1 MEAYSAPVKTAPSS
15 PKLNRLLREAGWIVF
30 LGIALYLALVLGTY
44 HPADPGWSHSVKAGA
59 LLNKGGVVGAYLADV
74 LLYVFGLS
82 AWWWVGLAAYA
93 VLRIYNKIDTWNL
106 IDRRHFAVSLVGF
119 VLVLSASAA
128 LEALRLHSMSV
139 ALPGAPGGALGMML
153 AAAASQAFGFTGATL
168 VLLIIMVA
176 SISLFTGLSWIRFA
190 EKIGAALEALYN
202 LIVNKLQERRD
213 RREGVIATS
222 RRDEHVEEIKRV
234 LDLDDAKPLRVAS
247 AYLEVP
253 QSERVAREKQAPLFQ
268 DMPDSPLPP
277 LSLLDPSDV
286 SIERPSLETL
296 EFTSGLIERKLLDFN
311 VQVKVVAAYPGPVIT
326 RYEIEPAVGVKGS
339 QVVNLAR
346 DLARALSVI
355 SIRVVET
362 IPGTS
367 HMGLEI
373 PNPRR
378 EIVRLSEILG
388 SQVYAN
394 MHSRLAI
401 AMGKDIAGKP
411 VVADLARMPHL
422 LVAGTTGSGKSVAIN
437 AMILSLIYKATPNE
451 VRLIFIDPK
460 MLELSVYEGI
470 AHLLAPVVT
479 DMRQAGAALNW
490 CVAEMDRRYRLLSSL
505 GVRNLSGYNQKI
517 EEARQ
522 KGEPLKHPFSLTPD
536 DPEQLEP
543 LPLIVVV
550 IDELA
555 DMMMVVGKKVEEL
568 IARLAQKARASGIHL
583 ILATQRP
590 SVDVITGLIKANVP
604 TRVAFQVS
612 SKIDSRTILDQ
623 QGAEALLGQG
633 DMLYLPPGSGM
644 PQRVHGAFVAD
655 AEVHRVVQYLKKQGA
670 PAYVEGILDAP
681 EDEQSLESNGTASGE
696 ADPLYDQAVTIILE
710 NKRASISLVQRHLRI
725 GYNRAARLLEDME
738 RAGLVSPMQSNGNRE
753 IIAPNR

>member
-1 MEAYSAPVKTAPSS
+1 MEAYSAPVKNAPAS

-176 SISLFTGLSWIRFA
+176 SFSLFTGLSWIRFA
-190 EKIGAALEALYN
+190 EKIGAVLEALYN

-286 SIERPSLETL
+286 SIERPSLEGMFL
-296 EFTSGLIERKLLDFN
+296 
-311 VQVKVVAAYPGPVIT
+311 PG
-326 RYEIEPAVGVKGS
+326 
-339 QVVNLAR
+339 
-346 DLARALSVI
+346 
-355 SIRVVET
+355 
-362 IPGTS
+362 
-367 HMGLEI
+367 
-373 PNPRR
+373 
-378 EIVRLSEILG
+378 
-388 SQVYAN
+388 
-394 MHSRLAI
+394 
-401 AMGKDIAGKP
+401 
-411 VVADLARMPHL
+411 
-422 LVAGTTGSGKSVAIN
+422 
-437 AMILSLIYKATPNE
+437 
-451 VRLIFIDPK
+451 
-460 MLELSVYEGI
+460 
-470 AHLLAPVVT
+470 
-479 DMRQAGAALNW
+479 
-490 CVAEMDRRYRLLSSL
+490 
-505 GVRNLSGYNQKI
+505 
-517 EEARQ
+517 
-522 KGEPLKHPFSLTPD
+522 
-536 DPEQLEP
+536 
-543 LPLIVVV
+543 
-550 IDELA
+550 
-555 DMMMVVGKKVEEL
+555 
-568 IARLAQKARASGIHL
+568 
-583 ILATQRP
+583 ILA
-590 SVDVITGLIKANVP
+590 S
-604 TRVAFQVS
+604 
-612 SKIDSRTILDQ
+612 
-623 QGAEALLGQG
+623 
-633 DMLYLPPGSGM
+633 
-644 PQRVHGAFVAD
+644 
-655 AEVHRVVQYLKKQGA
+655 
-670 PAYVEGILDAP
+670 
-681 EDEQSLESNGTASGE
+681 
-696 ADPLYDQAVTIILE
+696 
-710 NKRASISLVQRHLRI
+710 
-725 GYNRAARLLEDME
+725 
-738 RAGLVSPMQSNGNRE
+738 
-753 IIAPNR
+753 